1 MAERRRIL
9 RESREVH
16 SADEVLHFA
25 RETRRREVEEVMAWV
40 FEGGLT
46 LAPMQPSVVACVAPG
61 IAGDCCSL
69 ASSPAKNARSR
80 TPQGR
85 AHQRTK
91 LAGTS
96 KCCGKLFYI
105 HSR

>member
-9 RESREVH
+9 KESREVH
-16 SADEVLHFA
+16 SADEVLYFA

-46 LAPMQPSVVACVAPG
+46 LSPLQPSMVACVAPG
-61 IAGDCCSL
+61 IAADCSFVD
-69 ASSPAKNARSR
+69 SPAKKSNVRSR

-85 AHQRTK
+85 TQRTK
-91 LAGTS
+91 FSETS
-96 KCCGKLFYI
+96 KL
-105 HSR
+105 